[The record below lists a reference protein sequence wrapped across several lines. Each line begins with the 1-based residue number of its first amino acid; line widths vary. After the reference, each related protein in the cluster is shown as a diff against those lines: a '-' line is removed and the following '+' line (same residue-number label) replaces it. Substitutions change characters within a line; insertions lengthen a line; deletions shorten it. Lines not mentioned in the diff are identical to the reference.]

1 MAGGAVCLMRGR
13 EPKEAEAIGWTVG
26 AGGRG
31 RWLGRRMHLSPDRG

>member
-26 AGGRG
+26 AGAGADG
-31 RWLGRRMHLSPDRG
+31 WAGECT